1 MELKVTKQ
9 LLNFLLRFRC
19 PNCEFDT
26 LDAILI
32 QEHLFKCLKQY
43 RNSIVDDTVMEHTEV
58 EEFMLDIKEEFTETD
73 LPKRVPVV
81 IQIKASKPVPHD
93 PDKATEKVDDA
104 KEKDDNHETHLDYFG
119 KKVKRRKIPKERVN
133 SISVEHLK
141 FFCNICQKQFH
152 TRGTTLKRHMKNVH
166 EDPKFKCDK
175 CDFVTRRGDYLLR
188 HKRSKHEGL
197 RHNCDFC
204 EQTFTSKETVK
215 SHFRIV
221 HLKEKFKCDICE
233 KEYATRNA
241 LRLHVSS
248 VHYRAR
254 YKCDQ
259 CDKDFSWER
268 SLYDHILVRHK
279 GIRKTYKCPQCD
291 KSFSQSRGLAR
302 HRSVDHEGK
311 RFQCGECDKEYR
323 QKNNLFDHILTHHT

>member
-19 PNCEFDT
+19 PKCEFDT

-43 RNSIVDDTVMEHTEV
+43 RNSVVDDTVMEHTEV
-58 EEFMLDIKEEFTETD
+58 EEFMLDIKETD

-93 PDKATEKVDDA
+93 PDKAMEKVDDA
-104 KEKDDNHETHLDYFG
+104 KENHETNTDHIG
-119 KKVKRRKIPKERVN
+119 KKVKRRKIPKERLN

-141 FFCNICQKQFH
+141 FFCNICQKHFH

-175 CDFVTRRGDYLLR
+175 CDFVTRRGDFLLR

-215 SHFRIV
+215 SHYRIV
-221 HLKEKFKCDICE
+221 HLKEKFKCDIWE
-233 KEYATRNA
+233 KE
-241 LRLHVSS
+241 
-248 VHYRAR
+248 
-254 YKCDQ
+254 
-259 CDKDFSWER
+259 
-268 SLYDHILVRHK
+268 
-279 GIRKTYKCPQCD
+279 
-291 KSFSQSRGLAR
+291 
-302 HRSVDHEGK
+302 
-311 RFQCGECDKEYR
+311 
-323 QKNNLFDHILTHHT
+323 